1 MPQQSIYVCVL
12 MLLYIVIYL
21 NTPYI
26 QGEDSV
32 ITRYVYIFSYFPMVA
47 YYIILFPHSVLIP
60 TKEFFPN
67 LPDRLA
73 IDATIVIAW
82 AGLII
87 MFFLLLGVKYFYK
100 VTI

>member
-1 MPQQSIYVCVL
+1 MPQQSIYAFVL
-12 MLLYIVIYL
+12 MLFYIVIYL

-67 LPDRLA
+67 LSDHLA

-87 MFFLLLGVKYFYK
+87 MFFLLLGVRYFYK
-100 VTI
+100 ATI